1 MGFFLKISFW
11 FIEMLRSEAE
21 VIKKFFVIELS
32 VSSLVYSAWTRGK
45 LIKMNWQKY
54 LRKFQFQ
61 RINFW
66 ECRYSEII
74 GNFALLI

>member
-1 MGFFLKISFW
+1 MSFFLKISFW
-11 FIEMLRSEAE
+11 FIEMLRSVAE

-32 VSSLVYSAWTRGK
+32 VSSIVYSAWTRGK

-61 RINFW
+61 RVNFW
-66 ECRYSEII
+66 ESRYSEII